1 MAALIC
7 NLPAVE
13 VWVRKEYLTDH
24 QFGHGEFVK
33 GVWVSCKSIPG
44 RAFYFETY
52 LPEYAAM
59 YDKLPISAFLSE
71 PVLPDPDM
79 NLPNL
84 QFWNCMDY
92 GVVSI
97 QKQFIGSMDFE
108 LYTRDHGIQK
118 GTYICTIDNY
128 HQDCDMID
136 YATSENP
143 AEHKS
148 HNLIELQNGQ
158 YALYPNNR
166 MRIFDNSLTPVEPK
180 MPDFKVST
188 EFYSV
193 ENGFDRLGM
202 GREDEYFWKTA
213 KERKEE
219 GIETYKSQE
228 NRPLD
233 TQ

>member
-7 NLPAVE
+7 NLPSVE

-24 QFGHGEFVK
+24 QSGHGEFVK

-44 RAFYFETY
+44 RTFYFETY

-59 YDKLPISAFLSE
+59 YDKLPISAFVSAPE
-71 PVLPDPDM
+71 TPSPDM
-79 NLPNL
+79 DLPNL

-92 GVVSI
+92 GVVAVT
-97 QKQFIGSMDFE
+97 KQFIGSMDYE
-108 LYTRDHGIQK
+108 LYTRDFGIQK
-118 GTYICTIDNY
+118 GTYICTLDNY
-128 HQDCDMID
+128 HQDADVID

-148 HNLIELQNGQ
+148 SNLIELDNGQ

-202 GREDEYFWKTA
+202 GREEEYFWKTA
-213 KERKEE
+213 KEREKE